1 MRMFLGI
8 PLASQAAGRLTRLQ
22 QRLSG
27 LSDGLRWSR
36 PESRHL
42 TLQFLG
48 NVEERQLACL
58 LVRLAEVHSPPVRV
72 HVEDVGFFHH
82 ANILLARVSPT
93 PELLTLEKRVTAATR
108 LCGFEPENRP
118 YTPHIT
124 LARGKGRHGGRT
136 LAPVQDALRRAESS
150 GENEIAC
157 SFTAEELLLYES
169 ILSPQGSRYE
179 VRARFPLL
187 DR

>member
-8 PLASQAAGRLTRLQ
+8 PLASHAAARLACLQ
-22 QRLSG
+22 ERLSG
-27 LSDGLRWSR
+27 LSDDLRWSR

-48 NVEERQLACL
+48 NVEESQLACL
-58 LVRLAEVHSPPVRV
+58 LARLAEVRSPPVPVRMQ
-72 HVEDVGFFHH
+72 DVGFFHH
-82 ANILLARVSPT
+82 ASIFLVRVSPT

-108 LCGFEPENRP
+108 PCGFEPENRP

-124 LARGKGRHGGRT
+124 LARSKGRHRGRA
-136 LAPVQDALRRAESS
+136 LAPVRNAMKRAKSP

-157 SFTAEELLLYES
+157 SFTAEEFLLYES
-169 ILSPQGSRYE
+169 IPGPQGSRYE

-187 DR
+187 VR